1 MDLINF
7 TSQSFRTDAFGKT
20 PFTFLDLPIASEL
33 SFVTQ
38 IAILENGA
46 PEARKRWQQLQ
57 LENLFKHARMKS
69 PFWRRRLRLQ
79 NRDIEDLRLAPVLS
93 RSDLILQCESEGSLI
108 SNSGD
113 APSQSY
119 ATTGS
124 TGQPIK
130 VFVGPANGYYNSFR
144 GIAQLFM
151 TNVSLNAN
159 RVKIGPHFFDDDR
172 DILVARSEGW
182 AGNLARLFQNGSNK
196 EISFEKNEAALISEL
211 SKEQV
216 GYLVS
221 SNRFVEILM
230 KNGGAD
236 LIRNLGIKMWF
247 HQSDYRD
254 PSLLHQLKACGV
266 VCTSNYSSGELGP
279 IAYECPE
286 SEGRYHVA
294 HSNIIV
300 EVDNSVNATYN
311 GTIVSR
317 LLVTSLNS
325 YATPL
330 IRYDIGDFGTLES
343 ACPCGH
349 QGPTLSN
356 INGRRKSFLYYPDGT
371 FRQCHVRGHEL
382 LRVLDF
388 MDSRIIQTESDRIL
402 VEISRRQP
410 VSPEDERRVQEFIHR
425 ATDFPFKVELRLV
438 KAIDWSDNPK
448 RLFFTSKVKY

>member
-7 TSQSFRTDAFGKT
+7 SSQSFRTDAFGKT
-20 PFTFLDLPIASEL
+20 PFTLLDLPIASEL

-38 IAILENGA
+38 IALLENGA

-57 LENLFKHARMKS
+57 LENLLKHARMKS
-69 PFWRRRLRLQ
+69 PFWRRRLRAQ
-79 NRDIEDLRLAPVLS
+79 NRDFEDLRLIPVLS
-93 RSDLILQCESEGSLI
+93 LSDLILQCESEGSLI

-124 TGQPIK
+124 TGQPVK
-130 VFVGPANGYYNSFR
+130 VFVAPANGYYNSFR

-172 DILVARSEGW
+172 DILVTRSEGW
-182 AGNLARLFQNGSNK
+182 AGNLACLFQNGSNK

-236 LIRNLGIKMWF
+236 LIRNLGVKMWI

-254 PSLLHQLKACGV
+254 PALLHQLKECGV

-279 IAYECPE
+279 IAYEC
-286 SEGRYHVA
+286 SQFEGRYHVA

-300 EVDNSVNATYN
+300 EIDNSVNATYN
-311 GTIVSR
+311 GIIVGR

-330 IRYDIGDFGTLES
+330 IRYDIGDFGTLEPV
-343 ACPCGH
+343 CPCGH
-349 QGPTLSN
+349 QGSTLSN
-356 INGRRKSFLYYPDGT
+356 IYGRRKSFLCYPDGT
-371 FRQCHVRGHEL
+371 FRQFQVRGHEL
-382 LRVLDF
+382 LRVVDF
-388 MDSRIIQTESDRIL
+388 TDSRIIQTESDQIL
-402 VEISRRQP
+402 VEISRR
-410 VSPEDERRVQEFIHR
+410 ELYFTRR
-425 ATDFPFKVELRLV
+425 
-438 KAIDWSDNPK
+438 
-448 RLFFTSKVKY
+448 